1 MLILHVLFE
10 YIIPWWTNICICY
23 YAIHIT
29 TRYSNND
36 RKSYCL
42 EAWPWNKM
50 VVQADWDEFDDPTTV
65 MTSMQ
70 VSLKLGQTADG
81 TIALLKG
88 KWHMNVEMRPSKI
101 SRFAWGKMPASK
113 FATQKS
119 RRCRGTQFRISWG
132 FATSCSLQNQDF
144 SESQIGELEGAH
156 NGDHFLMIF
165 GSDHALVDTEASKV
179 IWHYALQIEVFRL
192 LWLEFRASLSNRTTH
207 LLLPRQMYLV
217 SSKLATRVKNCE
229 IDDFT
234 ILGILR
240 MPVAIS
246 TDTNHYKHWLTD
258 HSFRAH
264 GEWAMATITKK
275 SFSSLP
281 EVQNRFKRGVT
292 TMW

>member
-1 MLILHVLFE
+1 MLYILQHDILIMIGRAITWKPGHETNGCAGRLGRVRWPHNCDDQHASFSE
-10 YIIPWWTNICICY
+10 TWTNSRW
-23 YAIHIT
+23 HHST
-29 TRYSNND
+29 
-36 RKSYCL
+36 
-42 EAWPWNKM
+42 AWR
-50 VVQADWDEFDDPTTV
+50 Q
-65 MTSMQ
+65 
-70 VSLKLGQTADG
+70 
-81 TIALLKG
+81 
-88 KWHMNVEMRPSKI
+88 WHMNVEMRPSKI

-281 EVQNRFKRGVT
+281 EVQNRFKRSVT